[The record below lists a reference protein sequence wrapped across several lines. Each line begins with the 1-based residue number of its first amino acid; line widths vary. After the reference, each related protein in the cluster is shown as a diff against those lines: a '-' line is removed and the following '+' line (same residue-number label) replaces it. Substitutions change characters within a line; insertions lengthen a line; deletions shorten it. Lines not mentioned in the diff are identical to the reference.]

1 MRIDTTTESSTLA
14 AALWPQSMLRSVVL
28 AILGA
33 ALLTL
38 SAKIKVPFYP
48 VPMTLQTLALA
59 VLAASFGARL
69 AVATVL
75 LYLAEGLA
83 GLPVFTNTPPAAAG
97 LAYMVGPTGGYL
109 VGFVAAAFLIGRLAE
124 RGWDRSLPLLF
135 GAMLLG
141 DAMILGLGAGWLAFG
156 APGLGLDKA
165 VQAGVAPF
173 LLGAIVKEA
182 LGASF
187 VVATWGLV
195 RKLRAPGH

>member
-1 MRIDTTTESSTLA
+1 MRIDTTESSTLA

-97 LAYMVGPTGGYL
+97 LAYMIGPTGGC
-109 VGFVAAAFLIGRLAE
+109 
-124 RGWDRSLPLLF
+124 LLYTSPSPR
-135 GAMLLG
+135 
-141 DAMILGLGAGWLAFG
+141 D
-156 APGLGLDKA
+156 
-165 VQAGVAPF
+165 
-173 LLGAIVKEA
+173 
-182 LGASF
+182 S
-187 VVATWGLV
+187 
-195 RKLRAPGH
+195 